1 MSAACSE
8 WIRPSI
14 RIGQSRQAEGKR
26 SSARRSSGH
35 VPLARPRSWYSPHP
49 PSSRRLSSIPLS
61 HGGHWPLHKP
71 LAALRWPAG
80 VEPLL
85 CGRCCCTIKSG
96 FPAAVEKNRVP
107 LPLHRRGHECSLQRV
122 DQTEHTNRA
131 ESASRGKALQCQTI
145 IRTCA
150 FGKAKI
156 VVQPPPAAGACLRFR

>member
-26 SSARRSSGH
+26 ASARRSSGH
-35 VPLARPRSWYSPHP
+35 VPLARPRSWYSP

-61 HGGHWPLHKP
+61 HVGHWPLHKP

-85 CGRCCCTIKSG
+85 CGRCRCTIKPG
-96 FPAAVEKNRVP
+96 FPPAFQKNRVP
-107 LPLHRRGHECSLQRV
+107 LPLHRRGHECSLKRV
-122 DQTEHTNRA
+122 DQTERTNRA
-131 ESASRGKALQCQTI
+131 ESASRGAHSSARRSSGHMPLA
-145 IRTCA
+145 RPRSWSS
-150 FGKAKI
+150 
-156 VVQPPPAAGACLRFR
+156 PPPAAAGACLRFR